1 MSAKPDSNYEYQVGG
16 SLPPDAPTYVTRQ
29 ADDELFNKLKAGEFC
44 YVLNSRQMGKSSLR
58 VRTMQKL
65 QAEGIACAEI
75 DITAIGTHDVT
86 RDQWYAGVIAK
97 LAKSL
102 KLSHFNLESW
112 WEAQNL
118 LSQVQRLGRF
128 IEEVLLTSIY
138 KNIVIFVDEID
149 SVLSLSFSTEDF
161 FALIRSCYNQ
171 RADKSEYKRLT
182 FCLLGVATPSDLI
195 KDKQRT
201 PFNIGQAIELKG
213 FNKDEA
219 EPLAKGL
226 VGKVSDPQE
235 KLKQVL
241 TWTGGQPFLTQKLC
255 QLILDDER
263 RLSVEELVRSRVIQN
278 WQAQDDPEHLR
289 TISNRILINKHGER
303 LLGIYQR
310 ILQKGEIG
318 EDNSP
323 EQMELRLSGL
333 VVKEN
338 GKLRVYN
345 RIYEFVFDRKWINQT
360 LANLRPYA
368 KELAAWLNFN
378 CQDKSHLLR
387 GQKLREAQKWQQ
399 GKELLVEDYQFL
411 NASQELATLRQQ
423 RLISVLAAIVLI
435 LIPVLGWLYWSQV
448 VKKPPSQP
456 PSITKTPQP
465 KPSVPTFLSQGER
478 TLFGGNENPSRD
490 QAFEAF
496 KKGDYKQAVEYFE
509 RAKQAFRYDSELQ
522 IYYNNAKAY
531 QKGNPLT
538 LAVVLPVSTRREV
551 SQELLRGVAQAQD
564 TFNSSRGVND
574 RLLNIIIADDRNDPT
589 QAQKVAQEL
598 VKNQNILGV
607 IGHYTSPSS
616 QAALPEYEKAGIAM
630 ISQSTSTSLSGQR
643 NKVFFRAIA
652 SNEESG
658 KKLAN
663 YAKIKGYNTVVVFY
677 NKSDIYSDNLK
688 QEFEKYFQEKGG
700 KIINLNLDDLTLNTS
715 IEKLLDNYQNQ
726 ANAIVFL
733 PKTQSISVAL
743 EIARTQQQRI
753 QEQRASKKLYL
764 LGDAVLY
771 DPEILRSGGEAVEDL
786 VVCVPW
792 FAEEQKSKEFSA
804 NAKQRW
810 GGQISSRTAANYD
823 ATQAFIK
830 AISMS
835 AENPSRQNV
844 LNNLKSVNLS
854 QNETSGYPLQFNN
867 NGERQQEPVLV
878 KAVRGSGGP
887 QESGF
892 KFEQVQE

>member
-1 MSAKPDSNYEYQVGG
+1 MSATPDSNYQYQVGG
-16 SLPPDAPTYVTRQ
+16 SLPPDAPTYVERQ

-161 FALIRSCYNQ
+161 FALIRSFYNQ
-171 RADKSEYKRLT
+171 RADKPEYRRLT

-226 VGKVSDPQE
+226 VGKVTDPKG
-235 KLKQVL
+235 KLKEVL
-241 TWTGGQPFLTQKLC
+241 EWTGGQPFLTQKLC
-255 QLILDDER
+255 KFILEDEQE
-263 RLSVEELVRSRVIQN
+263 LSVEELVRSRVIQN

-289 TISNRILINKHGER
+289 TISNRILINKHAER
-303 LLGIYQR
+303 LLGIYQQ

-345 RIYEFVFDRKWINQT
+345 RIYESVFDHKWINQT
-360 LANLRPYA
+360 LTNLRPYT
-368 KELAAWLNFN
+368 KELAAWLNSN
-378 CQDKSHLLR
+378 SQDKSQLLR
-387 GQKLREAQKWQQ
+387 GQKLQEAQKWQQ

-411 NASQELATLRQQ
+411 NASQELATRRQLRFFM
-423 RLISVLAAIVLI
+423 LLAPILVLMPL
-435 LIPVLGWLYWSQV
+435 LGWQTLQ
-448 VKKPPSQP
+448 
-456 PSITKTPQP
+456 ITQ
-465 KPSVPTFLSQGER
+465 TFLVAQVKSTFFSQSFSQSFSQGER
-478 TLFGGNENPSRD
+478 TLFPGTENPSRD

-496 KKGDYKQAVEYFE
+496 KKRDYKQAVDYFE
-509 RAKQAFRYDSELQ
+509 RAIQAFPYDPELQ
-522 IYYNNAKAY
+522 VYSNNAKAY

-538 LAVVLPVSTRREV
+538 LAVVLPVSTRRDV

-564 TFNSSRGVND
+564 AFNSLGGVNG
-574 RLLNIIIADDRNDPT
+574 RLLNIVIADDKNDPT

-607 IGHYTSPSS
+607 IGHYTSQSS

-630 ISQSTSTSLSGQR
+630 IAQSSSTSLSGLK
-643 NKVFFRAIA
+643 NKVFFRVIP
-652 SNEESG
+652 SNQESG
-658 KKLAN
+658 KKLAD
-663 YAKIKGYNTVVVFY
+663 YAKKQGYQSVVIFY
-677 NKSDIYSDNLK
+677 NPSDIYCD
-688 QEFEKYFQEKGG
+688 G
-700 KIINLNLDDLTLNTS
+700 I
-715 IEKLLDNYQNQ
+715 
-726 ANAIVFL
+726 
-733 PKTQSISVAL
+733 
-743 EIARTQQQRI
+743 
-753 QEQRASKKLYL
+753 
-764 LGDAVLY
+764 
-771 DPEILRSGGEAVEDL
+771 
-786 VVCVPW
+786 
-792 FAEEQKSKEFSA
+792 
-804 NAKQRW
+804 
-810 GGQISSRTAANYD
+810 
-823 ATQAFIK
+823 
-830 AISMS
+830 
-835 AENPSRQNV
+835 
-844 LNNLKSVNLS
+844 
-854 QNETSGYPLQFNN
+854 
-867 NGERQQEPVLV
+867 
-878 KAVRGSGGP
+878 
-887 QESGF
+887 
-892 KFEQVQE
+892 